1 MDFSPNNITYI
12 AKTNFR
18 NQNKTFGIKPDD
30 RLLHTYIVGKTG
42 TGKTTLLKN
51 MFIQDIESG
60 NGCCFVDPHGDV
72 VSEIY
77 SIYKD
82 DPRHEQHLIYINCT
96 DPSSKVGF
104 NPLKQVPYSKRVLVA
119 SGLLEIFKKLFDK
132 KS

>member
-1 MDFSPNNITYI
+1 MVNHSSKITFI

-18 NQNKTFGIKPDD
+18 NQGQPFGFKQSD

-51 MFIQDIESG
+51 MFIQDMAHK
-60 NGCCFVDPHGDV
+60 NGCCFVDPHGDAV
-72 VSEIY
+72 REIY
-77 SIYKD
+77 TNHKD
-82 DPRHEQHLIYINCT
+82 DHKQDLIYMDCT
-96 DPSSKVGF
+96 NPNTKVGF
-104 NPLKQVPYSKRVLVA
+104 NPLKQVSYAKRVLVA